1 MGLDQG
7 SFAVHPRERDAHTDT
22 MLAALREQLAKKGKG
37 AASAPAKAA
46 QVPPPSGTRQP
57 PPAAPQGM
65 PFPPHTP
72 RTSATPPSQ
81 PQVPGV
87 MLVPPPPGQGA
98 SHHVSPGGT
107 AVSMSPYADG
117 QLHSP
122 LGPVQ
127 SWHAGLGPPSQQ
139 LVPRVLPGVGDRTH
153 GQIRPSS
160 GIAATVEGKVPPG
173 PSPRWQVLQEKQQE
187 RNASPVRSAAPREQ
201 SPERARPSHHMPR
214 IVGMGAAPYVPP
226 PWKETSKREAEFGI
240 FAQRTNVAPRRRHV
254 PPANLAH
261 PLSLADTPDLLRTGN
276 EGLKAVPF
284 FNPKWVDPQLVLNRI
299 TTVVDFF
306 TGTSQLALPPTLPL
320 PTRRGVM
327 STELGLV
334 LDQNTE
340 TYEWHIREVLKGGA
354 AESAGCCSAG
364 DILKCIN
371 STSLRGISE
380 DEVADACEGP
390 DGSQA
395 VLLIQK
401 LDVKD
406 TWTIFLTRRAV
417 PSGKHE
423 RISTFSPNKSA
434 LPGKT
439 AMKKATAD
447 MHSRAKTAP
456 MHQTALNNVAVTGFL
471 EIEVVEAQNL
481 PSHAD
486 ACVQVHSQ
494 GHTQQTR
501 TQGST
506 GNPCW
511 REKIAISVYDPQV
524 S

>member
-1 MGLDQG
+1 
-7 SFAVHPRERDAHTDT
+7 
-22 MLAALREQLAKKGKG
+22 MLAALREALAKKGKG
-37 AASAPAKAA
+37 VDAAPAKAA

-57 PPAAPQGM
+57 PPGAPQGM

-72 RTSATPPSQ
+72 RTSATQPSQ
-81 PQVPGV
+81 LQVPGV
-87 MLVPPPPGQGA
+87 MLAP
-98 SHHVSPGGT
+98 SPGET
-107 AVSMSPYADG
+107 AVSMSPYAAPDW
-117 QLHSP
+117 LHSP

-139 LVPRVLPGVGDRTH
+139 LVPRVLPGVEDRTH
-153 GQIRPSS
+153 GQVRPRSF
-160 GIAATVEGKVPPG
+160 AATVEAKVPPG

-201 SPERARPSHHMPR
+201 SPERARPSHHKPR

-261 PLSLADTPDLLRTGN
+261 PLSLTDTPDLLRTGT

-284 FNPKWVDPQLVLNRI
+284 FNPKWVDPQLVLNHI

-306 TGTSQLALPPTLPL
+306 TGTSQLAMPPTLPL

-327 STELGLV
+327 SNELGLV

-423 RISTFSPNKSA
+423 RMSTFSPNKSA

-524 S
+524 SEYLLQAHMSEK